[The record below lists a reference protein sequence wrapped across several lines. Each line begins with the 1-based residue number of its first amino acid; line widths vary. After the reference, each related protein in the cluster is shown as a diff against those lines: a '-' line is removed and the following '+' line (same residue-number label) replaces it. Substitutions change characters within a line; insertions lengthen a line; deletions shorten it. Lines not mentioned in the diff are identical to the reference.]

1 MSFTTL
7 APNHQQPLNGNN
19 MKYSKIVSTVFFVA
33 VLLLN
38 NNLTAQFQ
46 NTYKIGILL
55 PFSSDGSDAQN
66 KNAEAILDYY
76 SGIKLALEDLER
88 DGLKA
93 NVFVWD
99 IQSKDSIELV
109 KLSKNPDF
117 NSLDVLVGPINQKD
131 VNILSKNLSNPNL
144 LWVSPL
150 RSLSMPKKISSL
162 NFFSPD
168 SLRTRGLGES
178 IAVRFP
184 RHKYFIVHDGSK
196 VSLKEAKTLQA
207 QLGKKRKN
215 SVFLYKFAAGAFTP
229 ALAKS
234 DSFVFINAL
243 ESQSPKIAEYKAIEN
258 KSACFAI
265 GNFAWYENYSKAEE
279 VKESKFLYPSIN
291 FISNQ
296 DSSTLQF
303 SKRFIDSFSGESSR
317 FGFQG
322 YDHMKFIGSNLM
334 VFGPKFLKMM
344 PYAEN
349 TGLINT
355 IKPLMIS
362 ENRWFN
368 TGIRLIQ
375 IKENE
380 KLLYR

>member
-1 MSFTTL
+1 MRVV
-7 APNHQQPLNGNN
+7 
-19 MKYSKIVSTVFFVA
+19 KIVSCLSLVSVFSA
-33 VLLLN
+33 INSLN
-38 NNLTAQFQ
+38 AQVQ

-76 SGIKLALEDLER
+76 SGAKLALDDLER
-88 DGLKA
+88 DGLKST
-93 NVFVWD
+93 VYVWD
-99 IQSKDSIELV
+99 IQSKDSSDLV
-109 KLSKNPDF
+109 KLSKSSEF
-117 NSLDVLVGPINQKD
+117 NSLDVLIGPISQRD
-131 VNILSKNLSNPNL
+131 VNILSKNLTNPNL

-162 NFFSPD
+162 NLFSPD
-168 SLRTRGLGES
+168 SLRIRGLGES

-196 VSLKEAKTLQA
+196 SSLKEAKTLQA

-215 SVFLYKFAAGAFTP
+215 AVYLYKFAAGTFTP

-243 ESQSPKIAEYKAIEN
+243 ESQGPKIAEYKVIEN
-258 KSACFAI
+258 KPACFAI
-265 GNFAWYENYSKAEE
+265 GHFAWYENYSKADE
-279 VKESKFLYPSIN
+279 VKEIKYLYPSIN

-303 SKRFIDSFSGESSR
+303 SRRFLDSFSGESSR

-322 YDHMKFIGSNLM
+322 YDQMKFIGSNLM

-380 KLLYR
+380 KILYR

>member
-1 MSFTTL
+1 MFTTL
-7 APNHQQPLNGNN
+7 APNRLQPLNGNN
-19 MKYSKIVSTVFFVA
+19 MNFSKLVSTVF
-33 VLLLN
+33 
-38 NNLTAQFQ
+38 LTAIACFSSSSIAQFQ

-76 SGIKLALEDLER
+76 SGVKLALEDLER
-88 DGLKA
+88 DGLKST
-93 NVFVWD
+93 VYVWD
-99 IQSKDSIELV
+99 IQSKDSLDLI
-109 KLSKNPDF
+109 KLAKNPDF
-117 NSLDVLVGPINQKD
+117 SSLDVLIGPINQKD
-131 VNILSKNLSNPNL
+131 VNILSKNISNSNL

-168 SLRTRGLGES
+168 TLRTRGLGES
-178 IAVRFP
+178 IAIRFP

-196 VSLKEAKTLQA
+196 GSLKEAKTLQA

-215 SVFLYKFAAGAFTP
+215 SVSLYKFAAGTFTP

-234 DSFVFINAL
+234 DSFIFINAM
-243 ESQSPKIAEYKAIEN
+243 ESQSSKIAEFKAIEN
-258 KSACFAI
+258 KPACFAI
-265 GNFAWYENYSKAEE
+265 GHFAWYENYTKAEE
-279 VKESKFLYPSIN
+279 VKEIKFLYPAIN

-296 DSSTLQF
+296 DSSTVQF

-375 IKENE
+375 IKDNE
-380 KLLYR
+380 KTLYR